1 MVLSSSFV
9 PSPIDLGLI
18 IALCI
23 ASGMRFGQEM
33 FSACWV
39 ERLKSTPKVREP
51 VKKNFISPH
60 GDDSRKM
67 FIPTSTK
74 YTDSKPQIKRC
85 WCYKTGHDLIALQ

>member
-39 ERLKSTPKVREP
+39 ERLKSWRPNPTVFTPQVHHE
-51 VKKNFISPH
+51 
-60 GDDSRKM
+60 
-67 FIPTSTK
+67 
-74 YTDSKPQIKRC
+74 
-85 WCYKTGHDLIALQ
+85 